1 MILRIFTIWDIK
13 AENFSNPF
21 FMSTAGEA
29 IRAFKD
35 LVNDG
40 NTTVG
45 RHPGDYRLMCIGTW
59 DNSTGTITT
68 EQQDSFG
75 FGSDY
80 KDIGPT
86 QIPLGLV
93 KTP

>member
-1 MILRIFTIWDIK
+1 MKPHPRSPHARRRIQGVI
-13 AENFSNPF
+13 N
-21 FMSTAGEA
+21 
-29 IRAFKD
+29 
-35 LVNDG
+35 
-40 NTTVG
+40 
-45 RHPGDYRLMCIGTW
+45 
-59 DNSTGTITT
+59 T

-80 KDIGPT
+80 KDLTPT